1 MSTRTR
7 IAALALVNW
16 KGVFYERYLLDQH
29 VTALEGANGAGKT
42 TVMIAAYIALLPDLT
57 RLRFT
62 NVGETGASGG
72 DRGIWGRLGEP
83 GRPSYTVLDLRVA
96 DGSRYIAAVR
106 LTRASE
112 PTLEVTAM
120 GIEGVPDH
128 VPLSAIFLV
137 RHEDSDVVPDLDEI
151 KHNVKNVGGK
161 VTVFRAVKDYF
172 AELFERG
179 ISPLR
184 LLSDDDRAKFNDML
198 RTSMTGGI
206 SRSLTTEL
214 RGFVLKEESGMSDTL
229 GRMKANLEACRRT
242 RIEVAETRVL
252 EEELAGI
259 FEAGQAMYL
268 AYASSLQVQAE
279 AAHTA
284 ALADAAKRND
294 LAQHLREVAE
304 AQSHTERQSVHLTK
318 AAQAA
323 RNDQERILTQWERLK
338 SAAGLRAKLGTLD
351 EELAVLEHRAAGA
364 RAAHEAAQLERVASR
379 QDREQAQAAY
389 ERAALGLAELQR
401 GVDELHLRAAEHRRY
416 RHSWA
421 IANELLGREVPMD
434 TASETLIAIRQQ
446 CLAMGAERAEIERL
460 TMDGERRASNFERAT
475 GALAVLEAGLISMGV
490 DTGPASDNLE
500 TRAHVALDQLRLLDL
515 QYGARN
521 ELVERLSETL
531 VNVERQQQARQ
542 RAAALDLP
550 SVRTAA
556 ALASRLEATEQDHKT
571 ATAIARHTERRIDE

>member
-1 MSTRTR
+1 MSSRTR

-112 PTLEVTAM
+112 PTLDVTTM

-128 VPLSAIFLV
+128 VPLSSIFLV

-151 KHNVKNVGGK
+151 KHNVKAVGGK

-184 LLSDDDRAKFNDML
+184 LMTDDDRSKFNDML

-206 SRSLTTEL
+206 SRSLTSEL

-259 FEAGQAMYL
+259 YEAGQAMYL
-268 AYASSLQVQAE
+268 AHASALQVHADTAQRNAQQE
-279 AAHTA
+279 AQR
-284 ALADAAKRND
+284 RND
-294 LAQHLREVAE
+294 LAQHVREVADTQ
-304 AQSHTERQSVHLTK
+304 ANVTRQTVQLSK

-351 EELAVLEHRAAGA
+351 DELAILEHRAAGA

-379 QDREQAQAAY
+379 QEREQAQSAY

-401 GVDELHLRAAEHRRY
+401 GVDELHLRAAEHRRF
-416 RHSWA
+416 HFSWSA
-421 IANELLGREVPMD
+421 AN
-434 TASETLIAIRQQ
+434 
-446 CLAMGAERAEIERL
+446 
-460 TMDGERRASNFERAT
+460 
-475 GALAVLEAGLISMGV
+475 
-490 DTGPASDNLE
+490 
-500 TRAHVALDQLRLLDL
+500 
-515 QYGARN
+515 
-521 ELVERLSETL
+521 
-531 VNVERQQQARQ
+531 
-542 RAAALDLP
+542 
-550 SVRTAA
+550 
-556 ALASRLEATEQDHKT
+556 
-571 ATAIARHTERRIDE
+571 